1 MSSAALSRTRPARTP
16 RTRVKHVPELRV
28 IESPSGPKA
37 ALPFIIV
44 VVSVLLAVLAA
55 NLFLNT
61 QMAQKSYE
69 IRDKQVE
76 LTYLNE
82 QTQALQQRLQSES
95 SPANLEK
102 QARALGMVP
111 AGPTG
116 FITLSTGSVEGG
128 TPAN

>member
-16 RTRVKHVPELRV
+16 RTRVKQVPELRV
-28 IESPSGPKA
+28 IESPSGPRA
-37 ALPFIIV
+37 ALPFISV

-102 QARALGMVP
+102 QARDLGMVP

-128 TPAN
+128 TPAH